1 MNNKILQQKIE
12 FLPGV
17 GPKKSALLN
26 KEIGVYTIN
35 DMLHYFPFR
44 YEDRSK
50 IRKLSEVTEQDFDG
64 VFLVQALKKTS
75 SGLYN
80 KKRLTVKVK
89 DSSDYAE
96 LIWFKGIKWIEN
108 KILIGK
114 KYLIFGKPK
123 LFNKTISFTHPET
136 NEYQKKTLGIRP
148 VYSLTETL
156 KKRFFQVS

>member
-64 VFLVQALKKTS
+64 SKQCNNGTT
-75 SGLYN
+75 N
-80 KKRLTVKVK
+80 
-89 DSSDYAE
+89 
-96 LIWFKGIKWIEN
+96 WFR
-108 KILIGK
+108 
-114 KYLIFGKPK
+114 YL
-123 LFNKTISFTHPET
+123 SFHCFDE
-136 NEYQKKTLGIRP
+136 
-148 VYSLTETL
+148 
-156 KKRFFQVS
+156 